1 LVRSRTRTRAFSK
14 NQANKPAYWLMQV
27 SALMADAVHG
37 VGRRIKSF
45 TDDGVVTPSLEDA
58 PLRGCRAALKI
69 RERIATKATDLE
81 MKHGL
86 RPRMRTGIN
95 AGPIIVGKERE
106 AVKASVSSDVQPAL
120 CALPQGRSPR
130 LRGTNESDRWMHLQ
144 TQTHSAR
151 SARARLP
158 AARRLPVGQRYA
170 SCSGTEQ
177 PLL

>member
-1 LVRSRTRTRAFSK
+1 VLSASLVRSRTRTRAFSK

-58 PLRGCRAALKI
+58 PLRGCHAALKI
-69 RERIATKATDLE
+69 RERMATKATDLE

-95 AGPIIVGKERE
+95 AGPIIVGKERSGE
-106 AVKASVSSDVQPAL
+106 SIGIIRRASRAL
-120 CALPQGRSPR
+120 RASPR
-130 LRGTNESDRWMHLQ
+130 ALASASWDQRVRPLDAPSDTNALGAVRARQAPRGKTTTRGTTLRILFRH
-144 TQTHSAR
+144 
-151 SARARLP
+151 
-158 AARRLPVGQRYA
+158 
-170 SCSGTEQ
+170 
-177 PLL
+177 

>member
-1 LVRSRTRTRAFSK
+1 MLSASLVRSRTRTRAFSK
-14 NQANKPAYWLMQV
+14 NQANKPA
-27 SALMADAVHG
+27 LMADAVHG
-37 VGRRIKSF
+37 VGQRIKSF
-45 TDDGVVTPSLEDA
+45 TDDGVVAPSLEDA

-95 AGPIIVGKERE
+95 AGPIMVGKERE
-106 AVKASVSSDVQPAL
+106 AVKASVSSDVQAAL

-130 LRGTNESDRWMHLQ
+130 LRGTNESDRWMHLE

-151 SARARLP
+151 SAREAPRGKTTTRETTL
-158 AARRLPVGQRYA
+158 RILFRH
-170 SCSGTEQ
+170 
-177 PLL
+177 